1 MSNLLVTLGP
11 ASFHE
16 PVIREMAGLGV
27 QLFRIN
33 LSHTALEDL
42 PRLIDRIQRAC
53 DVPICLDSE
62 GAQLR
67 NQKMENDGVGF
78 AAGATVKIHY
88 EPVLGD
94 AGNIS
99 FAPPGIARQLE
110 PGDIVRIDFNL
121 AALQVVEKNGHY
133 SVAKVVAPGLVGS
146 NKAADV
152 NRELPLEPITAK
164 DRAAFEIGK
173 KAGVTNYS
181 LSFAGSSRDV
191 AQCRELVGDGAQI
204 ISKIESRQGL
214 RNLKDILAVSDGILI
229 DRGDL
234 SRQVPIEKIPFLQM
248 RIISLARIH
257 DTPVYVATNLLETML
272 ERQTPNRAEMNDV
285 ISTLLMGANG
295 LVLAAETAIGRYP
308 VEAVKVA
315 RRAFEL
321 CRRWTPNS
329 NIQEILEM

>member
-11 ASFHE
+11 ASLHE
-16 PVIREMAGLGV
+16 AVIREMADLGV
-27 QLFRIN
+27 QLFRLN
-33 LSHTALEDL
+33 LSHTAIEDL
-42 PRLIDRIQRAC
+42 PRLIDRIQCAC

-67 NQKMENDGVGF
+67 NQKMENDGIQF
-78 AAGATVKIHY
+78 TADAIVKIHY

-94 AGNIS
+94 EGNIS
-99 FAPPGIARQLE
+99 FSPPGIACHLE
-110 PGDIVRIDFNL
+110 PGDIVHIDFNL
-121 AALQVVEKNGHY
+121 AALQVVEKNSHY
-133 SVAKVVAPGLVGS
+133 SLAKVVVPGLVGS

-152 NRELPLEPITAK
+152 NRELPLAPITDK
-164 DRAAFEIGK
+164 DMDAFAIGK

-191 AQCRELVGDGAQI
+191 AQCREIVGDGAKI

-257 DTPVYVATNLLETML
+257 DKPVYVATNLLETML
-272 ERQTPNRAEMNDV
+272 QRQVPNRAEMNDV

-295 LVLAAETAIGRYP
+295 LVLAAETAVGRYP
-308 VEAVKVA
+308 VEAVRVVH
-315 RRAFEL
+315 RAFEL
-321 CRRWTPNS
+321 CRRWTPNT